1 MLEVVEMEEMSST
14 LRDAFAHHGDPA
26 HRESV
31 IVTVDP
37 ACSLDDVEGL
47 YIVGTARSGTIVLGT
62 ATAAAV
68 RALVSHEGV
77 VRVEHDGGEM
87 RALD

>member
-1 MLEVVEMEEMSST
+1 MEEMSSA
-14 LRDAFAHHGDPA
+14 LDDAFAEHRDPA
-26 HRESV
+26 HREAV

-37 ACSLDDVEGL
+37 GCSLDDVEGL
-47 YIVGTARSGTIVLGT
+47 SVVGTVRAGTIVLGA

-77 VRVEHDGGEM
+77 VRVEHDSGEM

>member
-1 MLEVVEMEEMSST
+1 MAEMSSA
-14 LRDAFAHHGDPA
+14 LRDAFAQHSDPT

-31 IVTVDP
+31 IVTVDSG
-37 ACSLDDVEGL
+37 CSLDGIEGL
-47 YIVGTARSGTIVLGT
+47 HVVRTARAGTIVMGT

-77 VRVEHDGGEM
+77 LRVEHDSGEM
-87 RALD
+87 QALD